1 MPEILSKSYDH
12 YLTVS
17 RKTLSFSQQIG
28 NKKNDENNQNKPI
41 STKSINDNPLVKITV
56 TEFSPVVDDNQRP
69 SGIESDM
76 LDDKREIDC
85 LDGDI
90 VSDIENDQSDSD
102 HSNDFSFPPLSEVAN
117 QDRTE
122 PLSQSKENSK
132 RNNMLI
138 DDPRPQK
145 IVPLIPCQQSE
156 HIKSDS
162 GSKPHL
168 HRPIAHAISK
178 PEHPETPV
186 SAISHD
192 SSKVKKKAV
201 LPVSSSSL
209 DLTVILQRLME
220 FGQTLCYTFLQR
232 TMTHFEGIYPVVS
245 VSTQDM
251 KRKMFEAHSEV

>member
-76 LDDKREIDC
+76 LDDKREID
-85 LDGDI
+85 GDI

-132 RNNMLI
+132 RNNMLT